1 MTGNFMKHALAFLFL
16 TFLAASSVAAQEV
29 VAGLSS
35 NQAAV
40 GEPVQLVVTVRG
52 ARGADVPQTL
62 SVNGLRINLAGRSTQ
77 FEMRNFKMSST
88 LTYTYIIVPQFEGN
102 FTIPSFDVTIEGKTY
117 RTQAMHLSV
126 SGAAQVPQMP
136 TVPQST
142 PTLPG
147 GPPPATTND
156 NGRPYFAELVLSKK
170 SAYVGEIV
178 PVELRFYFHSRIG
191 GQVGERP
198 NFGGEGFTVQKFSN
212 AVKREQVVNEANYVV
227 FTFQSAITP
236 VKAGTLEIPAASL
249 EARLQVPGSAPQGL
263 DDFFNNFPLPQGMF
277 TETREITLQT
287 KPQQLEVVALPKEN
301 RPEDFS
307 GAVGKFTMD
316 AAVSPKKATGGE
328 PVTLNVTVSGQGNF
342 EGMNAPTLVGDE
354 GWRTY
359 PPADKF
365 QAADAIG
372 FTGEKTFEFA
382 LVARQD
388 QTKTPGVR
396 FSYFDPSTGKYVTL
410 TKDPLPVDAKTGNSP
425 TASSAPAATPVA
437 GGKTAPS
444 PTATSTP
451 DITAMASG
459 SSHWS
464 SLFFRKEFLIG
475 NAALLVAWVAS
486 ILVFSLRRF
495 AASST
500 GRMLARKKQ
509 AVEAFSRLRSTD
521 PSSFY
526 SHVHH
531 YLTLRLNASGEP
543 GSLLE
548 RINASTLPVEIKS
561 ALQKM
566 VERHDESKFA
576 AGGAVQP
583 SADEREEV
591 VATLKKIHAIHE
603 K

>member
-1 MTGNFMKHALAFLFL
+1 MKHALAFLFL
-16 TFLAASSVAAQEV
+16 TFLAASTLAAQEI

-35 NQAAV
+35 DQAAV

-88 LTYTYIIVPQFEGN
+88 LSYTYIIVPQFEGN

-136 TVPQST
+136 TLPQSM

-147 GPPPATTND
+147 GPPPSATSD

-178 PVELRFYFHSRIG
+178 PVELRFYFNSRIG

-227 FTFQSAITP
+227 FTFQRAITP

-249 EARLQVPGSAPQGL
+249 EARLQVPGNAPQGL
-263 DDFFNNFPLPQGMF
+263 GDFFNNFPLAQGMF

-287 KPQQLEVVALPKEN
+287 KPQQIEVVALPKEN
-301 RPEDFS
+301 KPEDFS

-316 AAVSPKKATGGE
+316 TSVSPKKAAAGE
-328 PVTLNVTVSGQGNF
+328 PVTLSVTVSGQGNF
-342 EGMNAPTLVGDE
+342 EGMGAPSLIGDE

-359 PPADKF
+359 PPSDKF
-365 QAADAIG
+365 QPADAIG
-372 FTGEKTFEFA
+372 FTGEKKFEYPII
-382 LVARQD
+382 ARQD

-410 TKDPLPVDAKTGNSP
+410 TTDPLPVDARAGN
-425 TASSAPAATPVA
+425 AAPAATAPAAAPGA
-437 GGKTAPS
+437 GTPAAPG
-444 PTATSTP
+444 PATKPTP
-451 DITAMASG
+451 DIAVMANG

-475 NAALLVAWVAS
+475 NAALFVAWLAIV
-486 ILVFSLRRF
+486 LVFSLRRF
-495 AASST
+495 SASNT

-509 AVEAFSRLRSTD
+509 ASDALSVLRVAD
-521 PSSFY
+521 PSAFY
-526 SHVHH
+526 DRVHD
-531 YLTLRLNASGEP
+531 YLTLRLNAPVEP
-543 GSLLE
+543 GSLAAK
-548 RINASTLPVEIKS
+548 IDSSTLPAELKS
-561 ALQKM
+561 SLHKM
-566 VERHDESKFA
+566 LERHDESKFA
-576 AGGAVQP
+576 AGGITQP
-583 SADEREEV
+583 SAEERESV
-591 VATLKKIHAIHE
+591 VATLKQFHAFHE

>member
-1 MTGNFMKHALAFLFL
+1 MKHALAILFL
-16 TFLAASSVAAQEV
+16 SFLAASPVAAQEV

-102 FTIPSFDVTIEGKTY
+102 FTIPSFDVAIEGKTY
-117 RTQAMHLSV
+117 RTQAMHLAV

-136 TVPQST
+136 TLPQSM
-142 PTLPG
+142 PTVPG
-147 GPPPATTND
+147 GPPPAAGND

-249 EARLQVPGSAPQGL
+249 EARLQVPGNAPQGL

-277 TETREITLQT
+277 TETREVTLQT
-287 KPQQLEVVALPKEN
+287 KPQQLEVMALPKEN
-301 RPEDFS
+301 KPEDFS

-316 AAVSPKKATGGE
+316 ASVSPKKAAAGE
-328 PVTLNVTVSGQGNF
+328 PVTLSVTVSGQGNF
-342 EGMNAPTLVGDE
+342 EGMGAPTLTGDE

-359 PPADKF
+359 PPSDKF

-372 FTGEKTFEFA
+372 FTGEKKFEYPII
-382 LVARQD
+382 ARQD

-396 FSYFDPSTGKYVTL
+396 LSYFDPSTGKYVTL
-410 TKDPLPVDAKTGNSP
+410 TSDPLTVDAKAGNAAAA
-425 TASSAPAATPVA
+425 ASAAPAATPGT
-437 GGKTAPS
+437 GGP
-444 PTATSTP
+444 ATPGPASKPTP

-459 SSHWS
+459 SSHWAP
-464 SLFFRKEFLIG
+464 LFFRKEFLIG
-475 NAALLVAWVAS
+475 NAALIVAWFAIV
-486 ILVFSLRRF
+486 LVFSLRSF
-495 AASST
+495 SASNT

-509 AVEAFSRLRSTD
+509 ASDALSLLRNAD

-526 SHVHH
+526 ERVSD
-531 YLTLRLNASGEP
+531 YLTLRLNASIEP
-543 GSLLE
+543 GSLAAK
-548 RINASTLPVEIKS
+548 IDSS
-561 ALQKM
+561 ALPAELKSSLHKM

-576 AGGAVQP
+576 AGGISQP
-583 SADEREEV
+583 SAEERESV
-591 VATLKKIHAIHE
+591 VSTLKQLHALHE

>member
-1 MTGNFMKHALAFLFL
+1 MKHALAILL
-16 TFLAASSVAAQEV
+16 LSILAASPLAGQEV

-136 TVPQST
+136 TFPQNT
-142 PTLPG
+142 PPLPG
-147 GPPPATTND
+147 GPPPAAGND
-156 NGRPYFAELVLSKK
+156 NGLPYFGEIVLSKT

-236 VKAGTLEIPAASL
+236 VKSGTLEIPAASL
-249 EARLQVPGSAPQGL
+249 EARLQVPGNAPQGL

-287 KPQQLEVVALPKEN
+287 KPQQLEVMPLPKEN

-307 GAVGKFTMD
+307 GAVGKFTME
-316 AAVSPKKATGGE
+316 ASVSPKKAAAGE
-328 PVTLNVTVSGQGNF
+328 PVTLSVTVSGRGNF
-342 EGMNAPTLVGDE
+342 EGMGAPTLVGDE

-359 PPADKF
+359 PPSDKF

-372 FTGEKTFEFA
+372 FTGEKKFEYPII
-382 LVARQD
+382 ARQD
-388 QTKTPGVR
+388 QTKTPGTR
-396 FSYFDPSTGKYVTL
+396 FSFFDPSSGKYATL
-410 TKDPLPVDAKTGNSP
+410 TTDPLTVDAKAGNAP
-425 TASSAPAATPVA
+425 AAAGAPAATPGA
-437 GGKTAPS
+437 GTPAMPAPAS
-444 PTATSTP
+444 KPTP

-475 NAALLVAWVAS
+475 NAALLVAWLAMV
-486 ILVFSLRRF
+486 LVFSLRRF
-495 AASST
+495 AASNT

-509 AVEAFSRLRSTD
+509 ASEALALLRNAD

-526 SHVHH
+526 ERVHN
-531 YLTLRLNASGEP
+531 YLSLRLNASGEP
-543 GSLLE
+543 GSVAGK
-548 RINASTLPVEIKS
+548 IDSSTLPAELKS
-561 ALQKM
+561 SLQKM

-576 AGGAVQP
+576 AGGITQP
-583 SADEREEV
+583 SAGERESV
-591 VATLKKIHAIHE
+591 LSTLKQFHALHE

>member
-1 MTGNFMKHALAFLFL
+1 MKHCLVFF
-16 TFLAASSVAAQEV
+16 TFVLLAASTSSAQEV

-88 LTYTYIIVPQFEGN
+88 LTYTYLIVPQFEGN
-102 FTIPSFDVTIEGKTY
+102 FTIPSFDVAIEGKTY

-136 TVPQST
+136 TQNT
-142 PTLPG
+142 PPLPG
-147 GPPPATTND
+147 GPPPAAGSD

-249 EARLQVPGSAPQGL
+249 EARLQVPGNAPQGL

-277 TETREITLQT
+277 TETREVTLQT
-287 KPQQLEVVALPKEN
+287 KPQQIEVMALPKEN
-301 RPEDFS
+301 KPEDFS

-316 AAVSPKKATGGE
+316 ASVSPKKAAAGE
-328 PVTLNVTVSGQGNF
+328 PVTLGVTVSGQGNF
-342 EGMNAPTLVGDE
+342 EGMGAPTLTGDE

-359 PPADKF
+359 PPSDKF

-372 FTGEKTFEFA
+372 FTGEKKFEYPII
-382 LVARQD
+382 ARQD

-396 FSYFDPSTGKYVTL
+396 LSYFDPSTGKYVTL
-410 TKDPLPVDAKTGNSP
+410 TADPLTVDAKAGRAAAP
-425 TASSAPAATPVA
+425 AGAPAATPGA
-437 GGKTAPS
+437 KTP
-444 PTATSTP
+444 ATPGPASKPTP

-464 SLFFRKEFLIG
+464 SLFFRREFLIG
-475 NAALLVAWVAS
+475 NAALLVAWLAIV
-486 ILVFSLRRF
+486 LVFSLRRF
-495 AASST
+495 AASNT

-509 AVEAFSRLRSTD
+509 ASEALALLRNAD

-526 SHVHH
+526 ERVHD
-531 YLTLRLNASGEP
+531 YLTLRLDASGEP
-543 GSLLE
+543 GSVAGK
-548 RINASTLPVEIKS
+548 IDSS
-561 ALQKM
+561 ALPAELKSSLQKL

-576 AGGAVQP
+576 AGGISQP
-583 SADEREEV
+583 SAGERESV
-591 VATLKKIHAIHE
+591 VSTLKQFHALHE

>member
-1 MTGNFMKHALAFLFL
+1 MKHALAFLFL
-16 TFLAASSVAAQEV
+16 TFLAASTLAAQEI

-88 LTYTYIIVPQFEGN
+88 LSYTYLVVPQFEGN

-136 TVPQST
+136 ALPQSM
-142 PTLPG
+142 PTLPS
-147 GPPPATTND
+147 GPPPAATSD

-170 SAYVGEIV
+170 TAYVGEIV
-178 PVELRFYFHSRIG
+178 PVELRFYFNSRIG

-249 EARLQVPGSAPQGL
+249 EARLQVPGNAPQGL
-263 DDFFNNFPLPQGMF
+263 GDFFNNFPLAQGMF

-287 KPQQLEVVALPKEN
+287 KPQQIEVVALPKDN

-316 AAVSPKKATGGE
+316 ASVSPKKAASGE
-328 PVTLNVTVSGQGNF
+328 PVTLSVTVSGQGNF
-342 EGMNAPTLVGDE
+342 EGMGAPALVGDE

-359 PPADKF
+359 PPSDKF
-365 QAADAIG
+365 QAADAVG
-372 FTGEKTFEFA
+372 FTGEKKFEYPII
-382 LVARQD
+382 ARQD
-388 QTKTPGVR
+388 QTKTPGTR

-410 TKDPLPVDAKTGNSP
+410 TTDPLPVDARAGNVGP
-425 TASSAPAATPVA
+425 ATTAPAAAPGAGTPA
-437 GGKTAPS
+437 APG
-444 PTATSTP
+444 PATKPTP
-451 DITAMASG
+451 DIAVMASG

-475 NAALLVAWVAS
+475 NAALFVAWLAVVT
-486 ILVFSLRRF
+486 VFSLRRF
-495 AASST
+495 AASNT
-500 GRMLARKKQ
+500 GRRLARKKQ
-509 AVEAFSRLRSTD
+509 ASDALSLLRGADPAAFYDR
-521 PSSFY
+521 
-526 SHVHH
+526 VHD

-543 GSLLE
+543 GSL
-548 RINASTLPVEIKS
+548 IAKIDSSTLPTELKS
-561 ALQKM
+561 SLQKM
-566 VERHDESKFA
+566 LERHDESKFA
-576 AGGAVQP
+576 AGGITQP
-583 SADEREEV
+583 SAEEREAV
-591 VATLKKIHAIHE
+591 VATLKQFHAFHE

>member
-1 MTGNFMKHALAFLFL
+1 MKHALAFLFL
-16 TFLAASSVAAQEV
+16 GFLAVSSVAAQEV

-136 TVPQST
+136 TLPQNTS
-142 PTLPG
+142 PLPG
-147 GPPPATTND
+147 GPPPAAGND

-249 EARLQVPGSAPQGL
+249 EARLQVPGNAPQGL

-277 TETREITLQT
+277 TETREVTLQT
-287 KPQQLEVVALPKEN
+287 RPQQIEVMALPKEN
-301 RPEDFS
+301 KPEDFS
-307 GAVGKFTMD
+307 GAVGKFTME
-316 AAVSPKKATGGE
+316 ASVSPKKAAAGE
-328 PVTLNVTVSGQGNF
+328 PVTLGVTVSGQGNF
-342 EGMNAPTLVGDE
+342 EGMGAPSLVGDE
-354 GWRTY
+354 GWRAY
-359 PPADKF
+359 PPSDKF

-372 FTGEKTFEFA
+372 FTGEKKFEFA

-388 QTKTPGVR
+388 QTRTPGTR
-396 FSYFDPSTGKYVTL
+396 FSYFDPSAGKYVTL
-410 TKDPLPVDAKTGNSP
+410 TTDPLTVDARAG
-425 TASSAPAATPVA
+425 SSAPAAPAPAAAPGAGTPA
-437 GGKTAPS
+437 APG
-444 PTATSTP
+444 PATKPTP
-451 DITAMASG
+451 DIAAMASG

-475 NAALLVAWVAS
+475 NAALFVAWLAVV
-486 ILVFSLRRF
+486 LVFSLRRF
-495 AASST
+495 AASNT

-509 AVEAFSRLRSTD
+509 ASDALSLLRNAD
-521 PSSFY
+521 PASFY
-526 SHVHH
+526 DRVHD

-543 GSLLE
+543 GSAAAK
-548 RINASTLPVEIKS
+548 IDSS
-561 ALQKM
+561 ALPPELKSSLHKM
-566 VERHDESKFA
+566 IERHDESKFA
-576 AGGAVQP
+576 AGGIAQP
-583 SADEREEV
+583 SAEERESV
-591 VATLKKIHAIHE
+591 VATLKQFHALHE